1 MQVET
6 GIDEVR
12 SAAHTAGFNRPEFDA
27 VTQVHK
33 FLLVQVRDQ
42 DDPMLGQEVDCFSDS
57 LKCDPA
63 QITVFDLLSGCPT
76 IEYLSRFDIVLLGG
90 SGDYSVAEGGEWLP
104 PALQAMRKLYDLGI
118 PTFGSCW
125 GFQAMAAALGGEV
138 ITDMSRAELGT
149 VEVCLTDEGLA
160 DPLFGCLE
168 NCFLAP
174 MGHQDCVIKLPPN
187 SIRMA
192 SSHKVQNQAFKIAGK
207 PIYGTQFH
215 PELNRSSLIERVKA
229 YPQYV
234 EAITGDPIDV
244 FVEKCG
250 VTDLQK
256 LLQNF
261 VQSI

>member
-1 MQVET
+1 M
-6 GIDEVR
+6 
-12 SAAHTAGFNRPEFDA
+12 AAHTDGFNRPEFDA
-27 VTQVHK
+27 ATQMHK

-63 QITVFDLLSGCPT
+63 QITVFDLISGCPT
-76 IEYLSRFDIVLLGG
+76 IEYLSRFDVVLLGG

-104 PALQAMRKLYDLGI
+104 PALQAMRELYDLGI
-118 PTFGSCW
+118 PTFASCW

-149 VEVCLTDEGLA
+149 VEVFLTDEGKA

-168 NCFLAP
+168 HRFLAP
-174 MGHQDCVIKLPPN
+174 MGHQDCVIKLPPHA
-187 SIRMA
+187 IRMA
-192 SSHKVQNQAFKIAGK
+192 FSDKVENQAFKIAGK

-215 PELNRSSLIERVKA
+215 PELNRASLIERVRA

-234 EAITGDPIDV
+234 QAISGDTLDD
-244 FVEKCG
+244 FVGKCG
-250 VTDLQK
+250 ETDLQK
-256 LLQNF
+256 LLYRF
-261 VQSI
+261 ASG